1 MDQPV
6 STIRDALHASLESIP
21 GIGPKTAA
29 LLAQAGAGPR
39 LWDLLL
45 HLPERFAARV
55 RVEHPR
61 DAPLDRDAILEIQAD
76 AHRAARSAKGAR
88 YVEVRA
94 HASDARLMLRF
105 MNANLP
111 WIEQRLPKGETR
123 FISGRL
129 RPEGNAW
136 SCLSPDVSTRAEG
149 LPEREP
155 VWPLTAGL
163 QRAQMG
169 RAIDAALRLLPAL
182 PEWHDP
188 PLLKREEWP
197 PFDDALR
204 AAHADTAPTARARLA
219 YDELLADQL
228 AVALVRRRNR
238 AQPGRALL
246 GDGALRAAALRAF
259 GHALTPQQTEALHEI
274 DADLSAPIRMRRL
287 LQGDVG
293 SGKTLVALM
302 AMLRAVESGAQAAL
316 MAPTELLARQHARV
330 IGRLCAAAGVRL
342 ELLAGSV
349 TGADRRRVLGGL
361 ASGAVQIVV
370 GTHALFQE
378 GVVFRDL
385 ALAVVDEQHRFGVE
399 QRLMLAEKGDA
410 ADLLVMTATPIP
422 RTLLL
427 THWGEMAV
435 SRITGKP
442 AGRQPILT
450 TLHSTAQT
458 EEVLAACGRAMAKG
472 ARIYWVCPHV
482 AESEMLDVAAAETR
496 FAELRERFGDV
507 VALAHGRLD
516 VSVRE
521 AALARFARGDAQ
533 LLVATT
539 VIEVGVDVPEATIMV
554 VEHAE
559 RFGLAQLHQLRGRVG
574 RGTARSFCML
584 VYDESTGRTARDRL
598 TILRETQD
606 GFIIADEDFRL
617 RGAGEAL
624 GTRQS
629 GHAMQRLALEDS
641 RAQERLLAMAH
652 QDAALLLERDA
663 ALAGPRGLAARLL
676 LGLFGKDAAM
686 ATLGAG

>member
-1 MDQPV
+1 MDQAV
-6 STIRDALHASLESIP
+6 STIRDALHAPLERIP
-21 GIGPKTAA
+21 GIGPGTAA
-29 LLAQAGAGPR
+29 LLSQAGAGPR
-39 LWDLLL
+39 VWDLLL

-61 DAPLDRDAILEIQAD
+61 DAPADRDAILEVTAD
-76 AHRAARSAKGAR
+76 SHRAARSAKGAR
-88 YVEVRA
+88 YIEVRA
-94 HASDARLMLRF
+94 HAGDARLTLRF
-105 MNANLP
+105 MNAHLP

-123 FISGRL
+123 FISGRI
-129 RPEGNAW
+129 RPEGSGW
-136 SCLSPDVSTRAEG
+136 SCLSPDISTRADG

-163 QRAQMG
+163 QRAQMA
-169 RAIDAALRLLPAL
+169 RAIDAALRLLPAP
-182 PEWHDP
+182 PEWHDA
-188 PLLKREEWP
+188 PLLRREEWP
-197 PFDDALR
+197 PFDAALR
-204 AAHADTAPTARARLA
+204 AAHADTAPAARARLA

-228 AVALVRRRNR
+228 ALALVRRRDR
-238 AQPGRALL
+238 ALPGRALH
-246 GDGALRAAALRAF
+246 GDGMLRAAALRAF
-259 GHALTPQQTEALHEI
+259 GHALTPQQAEALAEI
-274 DADLSAPIRMRRL
+274 DADLAAPIRMRRL

-293 SGKTLVALM
+293 CGKTLVALM

-316 MAPTELLARQHARV
+316 MVPTELLARQHARV
-330 IGRLCAAAGVRL
+330 IGRLCTAAGVRL

-349 TGADRRRVLGGL
+349 TGAERRRVLGGL

-399 QRLMLAEKGDA
+399 QRLMLAEKGEA

-442 AGRQPILT
+442 AGRLPITT
-450 TLHSTAQT
+450 TLHSTSQT

-482 AESEMLDVAAAETR
+482 AESETLDVAAAETR
-496 FAELRERFGDV
+496 FAGLRERFGDV

-516 VSVRE
+516 VAVRE

-539 VIEVGVDVPEATIMV
+539 VIEVGVDVPQATVMV

-574 RGTARSFCML
+574 RGAARSFCML
-584 VYDESTGRTARDRL
+584 LYDDSAGRTARDRL
-598 TILRETQD
+598 TILRETED
-606 GFIIADEDFRL
+606 GFVIADEDFRL

-629 GHAMQRLALEDS
+629 GHAMQRLALADA
-641 RAQERLLAMAH
+641 RAQERLLAMSH
-652 QDAALLLERDA
+652 QDAALLLGRDA
-663 ALAGPRGLAARLL
+663 ALASARGQAARLL
-676 LGLFGKDAAM
+676 LALFGKDAAM